1 MIFLAEKA
9 GKTTCKHSFFK
20 RDFYFSVILKDLII
34 RGGENI
40 YPTEVEQ
47 FLYKY
52 PKIQDVQ
59 VHVNSTYLLLNIQF
73 IQLREFAGTLGI
85 SKFSAPTIAFLAF

>member
-1 MIFLAEKA
+1 VVFLTGKAEKTTDKQSF
-9 GKTTCKHSFFK
+9 KTKS
-20 RDFYFSVILKDLII
+20 YFSVFLKDLII

-47 FLYKY
+47 FLYKH

-59 VHVNSTYLLLNIQF
+59 VHF
-73 IQLREFAGTLGI
+73 
-85 SKFSAPTIAFLAF
+85 